1 MKIKTKQKNNQK
13 DYTKTMSI
21 SRNCQNG
28 VRLARPTHP
37 VFFGGQSVEFSGGC
51 FFGGG
56 SLSDFLGGVFFL
68 FFFVFFLFFF
78 LFFFSFFFEKKNQ
91 KKTKT
96 KQNKKTEKKGVARKK
111 RGHPRPRSPGPPVAE
126 PPLTLHWRNLVPVET
141 ILCNMQVCVVF
152 WCALF
157 FPRVLL
163 QHFVFLFCFYVHL
176 VFLFCFYFHLVFLFC
191 FYFRLV
197 FPVCFFFFFFLSFLK
212 FQ

>member
-1 MKIKTKQKNNQK
+1 ME
-13 DYTKTMSI
+13 SAWP
-21 SRNCQNG
+21 G
-28 VRLARPTHP
+28 LPT
-37 VFFGGQSVEFSGGC
+37 QC
-51 FFGGG
+51 FLGG
-56 SLSDFLGGVFFL
+56 SLWNFLGGVFLGGAVCRIFWAV
-68 FFFVFFLFFF
+68 FFSCFFFLFFF
-78 LFFFSFFFEKKNQ
+78 CFFFVLFSFFFEKKNQ

-197 FPVCFFFFFFLSFLK
+197 FPVFFFFISFLK